1 MGRVMSPNDAMIGS
15 DTDKLDCDPT
25 KLAVFHNQQRKLIS
39 PIQFS
44 EIKVDTKL
52 KFMFLIICGKNKDI
66 LRL

>member
-1 MGRVMSPNDAMIGS
+1 MSPNDAMIGS
-15 DTDKLDCDPT
+15 DTDKLDRDPT
-25 KLAVFHNQQRKLIS
+25 KLAVFHNKQRKLIS

-52 KFMFLIICGKNKDI
+52 KFMFFIICGKNKDI